1 MGRESVAK
9 PRRYA
14 CFTIEQQKAY
24 DSLGWRARKYID
36 FRGQG
41 NNKSAAYR
49 LAGFETRFPAQ
60 ASRHLEENHPEI
72 PDLVNAIT
80 GQRKVR
86 QLDEADS
93 NINKQ
98 IDALAIKGSADKLQ
112 AVVDS
117 GDSETAERI
126 QFYRDI
132 ISGKIKTIRKTKKY
146 NADKI
151 FQGMTIEEVSD
162 INVKVQARKELDKI
176 LGLNQMI
183 VLGQITSGSFTF
195 NFVDASNK
203 EELADSRNKIV
214 LDPKDVEIID
224 GEEVIEV
231 KEGDN
236 GGNDGE

>member
-1 MGRESVAK
+1 M
-9 PRRYA
+9 
-14 CFTIEQQKAY
+14 
-24 DSLGWRARKYID
+24 
-36 FRGQG
+36 
-41 NNKSAAYR
+41 
-49 LAGFETRFPAQ
+49 
-60 ASRHLEENHPEI
+60 
-72 PDLVNAIT
+72 
-80 GQRKVR
+80 R

-146 NADKI
+146 NADKV

-176 LGLNQMI
+176 LGLNQLI
-183 VLGQITSGSFTF
+183 DLGQITSGSFTF

>member
-14 CFTIEQQKAY
+14 CFTPEQQDYY
-24 DSLGWRARKYID
+24 DSLTWRIRRYVD
-36 FRGQG
+36 YRGQG
-41 NNKSAAYR
+41 NSKAAAYR
-49 LAGFETRFPAQ
+49 LAGFETKYPAQ
-60 ASRHLEENHPEI
+60 ASQQLEKAHDGV
-72 PDLVNAIT
+72 PDLIEAIA

-86 QLDEADS
+86 QLGEEDS

-117 GDSETAERI
+117 GDTETAERI

-132 ISGKIKTIRKTKKY
+132 INGKIKTIRKTKKY
-146 NADKI
+146 DANKI
-151 FQGMTIEEVSD
+151 FLGMTIEEVSD

-176 LGLNQMI
+176 LGLNQ
-183 VLGQITSGSFTF
+183 LPDFGQITSGNFTF

-203 EELADSRNKIV
+203 EELDDSRNKIV
-214 LDPKDVEIID
+214 LDPKDVEILD
-224 GEEVIEV
+224 GEPVIEV
-231 KEGDN
+231 REGDN
-236 GGNDGE
+236 GGSDK